1 MTLLLLTLAYVAV
14 AILLLNLG
22 FRSHWRWQIKLF
34 AVLITAAFYIGTWY
48 GLKHLQGWP
57 VDKSLPA
64 EFRLISE
71 YIQQPDKQRGT
82 DGAIYLWVIDQAG
95 DADRQPRAY
104 RIPYQLSLHEDIAR
118 ATARGRP
125 QIGKRLEQSMDNP
138 NEGQSGS
145 NIRFENEPKVRLP
158 AKH

>member
-14 AILLLNLG
+14 AALLLNLG

-34 AVLITAAFYIGTWY
+34 AVFITAAFYAGTWY

-57 VDKSLPA
+57 LNEPLPA
-64 EFRLISE
+64 EFRLIAE

-82 DGAIYLWVIDQAG
+82 DGAIYLWITDQSKDSDG
-95 DADRQPRAY
+95 VPRAY
-104 RIPYQLSLHEDIAR
+104 RIPYQEALHEEIAA

-125 QIGKRLEQSMDNP
+125 QIGRRVEQAMNNP
-138 NEGQSGS
+138 LEGQSGS
-145 NIRFENEPKVRLP
+145 AIRFEDEPKVRLP